1 MKGKTI
7 SILVIALLITTTFT
21 IAKGTMCE
29 KILLEKTDDYNGL
42 TQEIIGDINF
52 MAGWNEK
59 QQLFASDGDLLDNFG
74 YCVDIDGDYA
84 IVSSFA
90 DNAYAGSAYIFNYDG
105 SNWNEQQKI
114 TASDAESNDRF
125 GRVSIDE
132 DYALVGAYGDSLN
145 SGSAYVFKRSGTIWT
160 EQQKLIASDS
170 TADDY
175 FGISTDIDED
185 YAVVGAYYKNN
196 QQGDVYVFKRSGS
209 SWSQQQKLTASD
221 GSFGD
226 HFGICVSI
234 DGDYILIGAEGDDNE
249 KGAAYIFKLSGSSWT
264 QEAKLVALD
273 GSDGDR
279 FGINVCIDEDYA
291 LIGSF
296 FDDSEKGSAYVFKRS
311 GTMWNQEAKITAS
324 DGMSGDKFGTSV
336 SIDADYCIVSA
347 YYDDNQEG
355 SSYVFKRSGTSWIQE
370 IKLTA
375 SSGAIGDW
383 FGIDVSI
390 DAFNIII
397 GAYGDDDIGNN
408 AGCAYIFEK
417 DNNPPHTLDISGPLS
432 GKVGDF
438 YDYNFT
444 NCVDP
449 DGDDMTY
456 YVEWG
461 DGGSDQGFVAS
472 GGAFT
477 LTHSWSAKGDYTIK
491 AKLIDKYGLES
502 AWSTLDIN
510 MPRVK
515 VLQNNNLL
523 QRLFERFP
531 DIFPIVKKLF
541 NL

>member
-1 MKGKTI
+1 MKGKII
-7 SILVIALLITTTFT
+7 SILVLALFITTTFT

-29 KILLEKTDDYNGL
+29 KKLVEKSDNYNDL
-42 TQEIIGDINF
+42 TKETICDINF

-90 DNAYAGSAYIFNYDG
+90 DNVYAGSAYIFNYDG
-105 SNWNEQQKI
+105 LDWNEQQKI
-114 TASDAESNDRF
+114 TASDAESNDCF

-132 DYALVGAYGDSLN
+132 DYAVVGAYGDNLN
-145 SGSAYVFKRSGTIWT
+145 SGSAYVFKRSGTSWT
-160 EQQKLIASDS
+160 EQQKLTASDS
-170 TADDY
+170 AADDY
-175 FGISTDIDED
+175 FGISTDIDVD

-196 QQGDVYVFKRSGS
+196 QQGAVYVFKRSGS

-221 GSFGD
+221 GNLGD

-273 GSDGDR
+273 SADGDR

-291 LIGSF
+291 LVGSF

-311 GTMWNQEAKITAS
+311 GTIWNQEAKLTAS

-336 SIDADYCIVSA
+336 SIDEDYCIVSA

-355 SSYVFKRSGTSWIQE
+355 SSYVFKRSGTSWTQE

-375 SSGAIGDW
+375 SSGTAGDW

-390 DAFNIII
+390 DAFNIVI
-397 GAYGDDDIGNN
+397 GAYGDDGIGNN

-417 DNNPPHTLDISGPLS
+417 DNNPPHTLDISGPLK

-502 AWSTLDIN
+502 AWSTLDVN
-510 MPRVK
+510 MPRAK
-515 VLQNNNLL
+515 VLQSNNLL

>member
-1 MKGKTI
+1 ML
-7 SILVIALLITTTFT
+7 S
-21 IAKGTMCE
+21 
-29 KILLEKTDDYNGL
+29 
-42 TQEIIGDINF
+42 
-52 MAGWNEK
+52 
-59 QQLFASDGDLLDNFG
+59 
-74 YCVDIDGDYA
+74 
-84 IVSSFA
+84 
-90 DNAYAGSAYIFNYDG
+90 
-105 SNWNEQQKI
+105 
-114 TASDAESNDRF
+114 
-125 GRVSIDE
+125 
-132 DYALVGAYGDSLN
+132 
-145 SGSAYVFKRSGTIWT
+145 
-160 EQQKLIASDS
+160 
-170 TADDY
+170 
-175 FGISTDIDED
+175 
-185 YAVVGAYYKNN
+185 
-196 QQGDVYVFKRSGS
+196 
-209 SWSQQQKLTASD
+209 
-221 GSFGD
+221 
-226 HFGICVSI
+226 
-234 DGDYILIGAEGDDNE
+234 
-249 KGAAYIFKLSGSSWT
+249 YIFKLSGSSWT

-336 SIDADYCIVSA
+336 SIDEDYCIVSA

-502 AWSTLDIN
+502 AWSTLDVN

-515 VLQNNNLL
+515 VLQNNILL

-531 DIFPIVKKLF
+531 YIFPIVKKLF